1 MDRREALST
10 VALIMGGTIIGA
22 EAFLSGCMPGEPAY
36 QGLLTAN
43 KYEQLM
49 DELAET
55 ILPQTETSP
64 GAKAAKTG
72 RFMNVI
78 VSECY
83 DEKQQKIFLDGILTL
98 EEKANSQYGK
108 SFLKITPEQ
117 RHELLLSLEEEVK
130 EYDRQKSPGDTET
143 HYYKM
148 MKQLSLLGFLTSETG
163 STKAMRHV
171 AVPGRFDPCIPYAE
185 GEKAFSG

>member
-1 MDRREALST
+1 MNRREAIST
-10 VALIMGGTIIGA
+10 VALIMGGTVVGA
-22 EAFLSGCMPGEPAY
+22 QAFLTGCMPGEPHY
-36 QGLLTAN
+36 EGLLTPN
-43 KYEQLM
+43 NYERLM
-49 DELAET
+49 DEIAET
-55 ILPQTETSP
+55 ILPETETSP

-78 VSECY
+78 VTECY
-83 DEKQQKIFLDGILTL
+83 DEKEQKIFLDGIIRL
-98 EEKANSQYGK
+98 EETVNRLYGK
-108 SFLKITPEQ
+108 TFRKLSPEQ
-117 RHELLLSLEEEVK
+117 RHEFLLTLESEIK
-130 EYDRQKSPGDTET
+130 DYDSKKGPGDPES

-148 MKQLSLLGFLTSETG
+148 MKQLSLLGFLTSEIG